1 MKRTKTNLIIIV
13 IIGIYL
19 IFIKIFN
26 IRICLIYNL
35 FHIPCPACGLTR
47 SFFAILNGDILL
59 SFKYNILTIPII
71 VFFTLYLIFSFID
84 DINNTNKLENFFKKY
99 KFLIIPITVILVII
113 SWSLNIYNDI

>member
-1 MKRTKTNLIIIV
+1 MKRTKTNLIIII

-35 FHIPCPACGLTR
+35 FHVPCPACGLTR
-47 SFFAILNGDILL
+47 SFFALLNGDIQL

-71 VFFTLYLIFSFID
+71 IFFTFYFIFSFVD

-99 KFLIIPITVILVII
+99 KFLIIPITIILVII
-113 SWSLNIYNDI
+113 SWSLNIYNAI